1 MTKNNTIINIR
12 KDFPAL
18 HQEIYGKP
26 LVYLDSAATTLKP
39 QVVIDAISNYYSTIN
54 SNVHRGVH
62 YLSQQATDAF
72 ENVRNTVKDF
82 INAGSTKEIIFT
94 KGTTESINLIA
105 YSFGRKFIEKDD
117 EIIVSAV
124 EHHANIVPWQM
135 ICVEKGAHLKVVPV
149 NENGEFIV
157 EEFEKLISDKTKIV
171 SVAHISN
178 SLGIIN
184 PIKDIIAISHKNDI
198 PIMIDG
204 AQGIVHEKV
213 DVQELDCDF
222 YCFSGHKLYA
232 PMGIGV
238 LYGKEKL
245 LTEMPPYQSG
255 GEMID
260 SVTFE
265 KTTFNELPF
274 KFEAGTPNVADAIG
288 LEAAINYLQS
298 TGIDEIYKHEKEIF
312 EYATQKLLE
321 IPGMKI
327 LGNSNHKAGVIS
339 FNLENI
345 HPYDAGTIL
354 DRLGIAVRT
363 GNHCAQPTMDR
374 FGIHGTIRASFGMY
388 NTKEEIDLLVEALLK
403 VKEMFG

>member
-1 MTKNNTIINIR
+1 LKFNIQNIR

-72 ENVRNTVKDF
+72 ENARNTVKDF
-82 INAGSTKEIIFT
+82 MNAGASKEIIFT

-105 YSFGRKFIEKDD
+105 FSFGKKFIGKND
-117 EIIVSAV
+117 EVIVSAI

-135 ICVEKGAHLKVVPV
+135 ICEEKGARLKVIPV
-149 NENGEFIV
+149 NENGELIID
-157 EEFEKLISDKTKIV
+157 EFEKLISDKTKIV

-178 SLGIIN
+178 SLGIRN
-184 PIKDIIAISHKNDI
+184 PIEEIIEISHKNGI
-198 PIMIDG
+198 PVMIDG

-238 LYGKEKL
+238 LYGKEKWL
-245 LTEMPPYQSG
+245 NEMPPYQTG
-255 GEMID
+255 GEMIQ

-265 KTTFNELPF
+265 KTTFNKLPF

-298 TGIDEIYKHEKEIF
+298 IGLEEIYKYEKGVF
-312 EYATQKLLE
+312 GCATKKLSE
-321 IPGMKI
+321 IPGMEI
-327 LGNSNHKAGVIS
+327 LGNSSFKAGVIS

-354 DRLGIAVRT
+354 DRLGVAVRT

-374 FGIHGTIRASFGMY
+374 FGIHGTIRASFGIY
-388 NTKEEIDLLVEALLK
+388 NTKEEIDLLVGALLK

>member
-1 MTKNNTIINIR
+1 
-12 KDFPAL
+12 
-18 HQEIYGKP
+18 

-39 QVVIDAISNYYSTIN
+39 QAVIDAISNYYSTIN

-72 ENVRNTVKDF
+72 ENTRNSVKDF
-82 INAGSTKEIIFT
+82 INARSSKEIIFT
-94 KGTTESINLIA
+94 KGTTESINLVA
-105 YSFGRKFIEKDD
+105 SSFGKKFIGKND
-117 EIIVSAV
+117 EIIISAV

-135 ICVEKGAHLKVVPV
+135 ICEEKGAHLKTIPV
-149 NENGEFIV
+149 DENGELII
-157 EEFEKLISDKTKIV
+157 EEFKKLLTKKTRVV
-171 SVAHISN
+171 SIPHISN
-178 SLGIIN
+178 SLGVIN
-184 PIKDIIAISHKNDI
+184 PIKEIIEIAHQHKI
-198 PIMIDG
+198 PVMIDG
-204 AQGIVHEKV
+204 AQGIVHEEV

-245 LTEMPPYQSG
+245 LEEMPPYQTG
-255 GEMID
+255 GEMIQ

-288 LEAAINYLQS
+288 LEAALKYLQ
-298 TGIDEIYKHEKEIF
+298 TIGIEEISKYEKGIYD
-312 EYATQKLLE
+312 YATEKLSAIEGLE
-321 IPGMKI
+321 II
-327 LGNSNHKAGVIS
+327 GNPDNKAGVIS
-339 FNLENI
+339 FNLKNI

-354 DRLGIAVRT
+354 DRFGIAVRT

-374 FGIHGTIRASFGMY
+374 FDITGTIRASFGLY
-388 NTKEEIDLLVEALLK
+388 NTKKEVDSLAEALLK